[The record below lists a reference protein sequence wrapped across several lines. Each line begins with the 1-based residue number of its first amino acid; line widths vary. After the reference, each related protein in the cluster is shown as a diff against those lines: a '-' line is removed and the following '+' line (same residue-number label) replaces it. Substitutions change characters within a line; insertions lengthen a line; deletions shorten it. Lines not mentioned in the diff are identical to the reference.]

1 MDYENEAIL
10 KTYPVFKPFSG
21 SEWQIEVTDKRIRM
35 NRINAVDSAWTSKYI
50 TIATKEEPM
59 ADFLYWNQGDRDV
72 VDYLSSNH
80 IGSHSSKAEANYDQ
94 DPYGRYVQRG
104 TRTWYSFDF
113 SKLWE

>member
-21 SEWQIEVTDKRIRM
+21 SEWKIEVTDKRIRM

-59 ADFLYWNQGDRDV
+59 ADLLYWNQGDRDV

-80 IGSHSSKAEANYDQ
+80 IGSHSSKAETNYDQ
-94 DPYGRYVQRG
+94 DPYGRHVQRG
-104 TRTWYSFDF
+104 TRTWYRFDF